1 MHFYCT
7 KCETYLGTEEK
18 SYNCSGCK
26 LQMDFQECKKARCFF
41 MTSSIANQL
50 RDMLEGTTL
59 FSKISAGKQHM
70 GKDKKAE
77 ILTGDGYKDPK
88 IQKFLAVKE
97 NFSMTFSSDGVNVF
111 NSNKDSLWPIFLSIN
126 ELNFKF
132 KSKHILMQ
140 GLWFRKK
147 PNQRTFLRPFI
158 LEAKDLYEE
167 GFSWNNNGTVVQSQI
182 MFLIGVLDAPARAAF
197 TCQHQWNGNCGCGW
211 CLHPGESVVT
221 LDKKGRPKGNTR
233 TYRYT
238 KIVPEKRTAR
248 QVFRDGKM
256 AQSKRS
262 RKAHVNGVL
271 GLSLL
276 HLLPHFDIVR
286 GMIPDTMHAVYLGIT
301 KMFLEIWLTIP
312 GKCFSLSKRDIDNSL
327 KSLKPPLE
335 IARMYRSLEKNF
347 ADWKASEF
355 RNFLLVYSP
364 VVLKKTFTF

>member
-1 MHFYCT
+1 M
-7 KCETYLGTEEK
+7 
-18 SYNCSGCK
+18 
-26 LQMDFQECKKARCFF
+26 
-41 MTSSIANQL
+41 
-50 RDMLEGTTL
+50 
-59 FSKISAGKQHM
+59 
-70 GKDKKAE
+70 
-77 ILTGDGYKDPK
+77 
-88 IQKFLAVKE
+88 
-97 NFSMTFSSDGVNVF
+97 
-111 NSNKDSLWPIFLSIN
+111 
-126 ELNFKF
+126 
-132 KSKHILMQ
+132 
-140 GLWFRKK
+140 
-147 PNQRTFLRPFI
+147 
-158 LEAKDLYEE
+158 
-167 GFSWNNNGTVVQSQI
+167 NNNGTVAQSQI

-221 LDKKGRPKGNTR
+221 LDKKRRPKGNTR
-233 TYRYT
+233 TYPYT

-271 GLSLL
+271 GISLL
-276 HLLPHFDIVR
+276 HLLPHFDIVC